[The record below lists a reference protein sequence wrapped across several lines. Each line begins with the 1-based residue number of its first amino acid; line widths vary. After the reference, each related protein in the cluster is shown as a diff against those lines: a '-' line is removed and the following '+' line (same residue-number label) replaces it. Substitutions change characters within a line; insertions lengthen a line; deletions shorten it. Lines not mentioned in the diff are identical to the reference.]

1 MKLLR
6 YHLCFLGFACFA
18 YGTVI
23 YSDFNP
29 TNVTYQGGW
38 GIYGTSND
46 LFPGAFN
53 SMAMAFTPVFE
64 ASLTSIDVAISW
76 SSGTNSVVL
85 TLDSD
90 NSGVPG
96 GVIASW
102 TLNNL
107 PSFGFCCTAETVMAA
122 SPIPLGAGTRYWVT
136 AAPGTSDTR
145 AIWTNTNTLGLLADQ
160 QTLGGPFIPGNSTL
174 SAFDVNG
181 IVVPEPS
188 SFVLVAA
195 SLALLAGSRLVSDS
209 RFGTG
214 RRVFATQRN
223 KSVECFRD

>member
-6 YHLCFLGFACFA
+6 CHLCFLGFASLA

-23 YSDFNP
+23 DTDFNP
-29 TNVTYQGGW
+29 TNITYQGGW
-38 GIYGTSND
+38 GIYGTSNN

-53 SMAMAFTPVFE
+53 SMAMAFTPVFQ

-76 SSGTNSVVL
+76 SSGTNSVDL
-85 TLDSD
+85 TLNTD

-107 PSFGFCCTAETVMAA
+107 PSFGFCCTAETVTAT
-122 SPIPLGAGTRYWVT
+122 SPIPLAAGTRYWIT
-136 AAPGTSDTR
+136 AAPGAPDTR

-160 QTLGGPFIPGNSTL
+160 QTLGGPFIPGTSTL
-174 SAFDVNG
+174 SAFGVNG
-181 IVVPEPS
+181 IVVPEPI
-188 SFVLVAA
+188 SFFLVAA
-195 SLALLAGSRLVSDS
+195 GLALLAGSRLVGPTVDWCDPFQRDS
-209 RFGTG
+209 SS
-214 RRVFATQRN
+214 N
-223 KSVECFRD
+223 KT